1 MRAIVR
7 KNTKSKPLKVTLRF
21 KICFSYLALVSLK
34 RGLSKKNKKSPTPS
48 FRQAKVDFLRLGQ
61 VHKILPE
68 IQSYS
73 AQRAAASIKTVNEL
87 KQFYESKVTNVFT
100 KVSI

>member
-1 MRAIVR
+1 MLGWLVLNAGGGR
-7 KNTKSKPLKVTLRF
+7 K
-21 KICFSYLALVSLK
+21 I
-34 RGLSKKNKKSPTPS
+34 KKSLTPS

-73 AQRAAASIKTVNEL
+73 AQRAAAGIKTVNEL
-87 KQFYESKVTNVFT
+87 KQFYESKVTNMFT